1 MKKIWVNGCFDI
13 LHIGHMRL
21 LEYAKSLG
29 GGGKLTVGI
38 DSDSRVKSLKGDKRP
53 INNQDTRKEMLMG
66 IRWVDSVIV
75 FNCEQ
80 ELENLIKTHSD
91 TMVVGSDYKDKRVV
105 GSEYSEVVFFDRI
118 GEYSTTNILFIFF
131 ESLCGGG
138 VMWSA
143 PTWS

>member
-29 GGGKLTVGI
+29 DKLTVGI
-38 DSDSRVKSLKGDKRP
+38 DSDSRIKSLKGDKRP
-53 INNQDTRKEMLMG
+53 INDQNTRKEMLMG

-80 ELENLIKTHSD
+80 ELENLIKSHSD
-91 TMVVGSDYKDKRVV
+91 TMVVGSDYRGKRIV
-105 GSEYSEVVFFDRI
+105 GYKYSDVIFFDRI
-118 GEYSTTNILFIFF
+118 EGYSTTNIWDTL
-131 ESLCGGG
+131 
-138 VMWSA
+138 V
-143 PTWS
+143 